1 MPGVVAARKKIRNS
15 LKLAKASVDS
25 TDVAC
30 HNSSRSHELAHI
42 MNTINPTDPGKSS
55 LQSITDNKRV
65 KDLREKAA
73 QDTSL
78 RLTPEELPR
87 TEPDLKLSEAVS
99 AAIKSASAE
108 YDSAK
113 VDTIKEMLRLG
124 NYPLD
129 PRKIAESI
137 VELEKLL

>member
-1 MPGVVAARKKIRNS
+1 
-15 LKLAKASVDS
+15 
-25 TDVAC
+25 
-30 HNSSRSHELAHI
+30 

-55 LQSITDNKRV
+55 LQSIADNKRV

-73 QDTSL
+73 QDTAM

-87 TEPDLKLSEAVS
+87 TESDLKLSEAVS
-99 AAIKSASAE
+99 AAIKPASAE

-113 VDTIKEMLRLG
+113 VDNIKEMLRLG